1 MALQVTVSIA
11 PLQSLVAPMLPAG
24 SEIAI
29 ALPSNASPH
38 SSELPPSRVAAAFE
52 SDLLIFVGGGADP
65 VMSRIA
71 RRRPTDRPS
80 VSLVDAANEEDHD
93 HAGHDHSSTEAH
105 AWLDPHLV
113 DLALG
118 RISEGVRT
126 IHRRH
131 QGSDADNARVRAGL
145 AAVRRDVH
153 EVSAAYDLMLRSMP
167 PTRFIS
173 VHGAFDAVLE
183 EYGLQHVR
191 TIQPSHEVELTP
203 GALFES
209 MNDVRQSDTILI
221 IEDSVNEQPLSA
233 LIQAAGPRVARLDA
247 VSKNDWE
254 SMMRANLSAIIQAR
268 TSARD

>member
-24 SEIAI
+24 SEIAV

-38 SSELPPSRVAAAFE
+38 SLELPPSRVAAAFE
-52 SDLLIFVGGGADP
+52 SDLLLFIGGGADP

-71 RRRPTDRPS
+71 LRRPTDRPS
-80 VSLVDAANEEDHD
+80 VSLVDAANEENHD

-113 DLALG
+113 ELALN
-118 RISEGVRT
+118 RIAESVRT
-126 IHRRH
+126 IHRRQH
-131 QGSDADNARVRAGL
+131 GSDADDARVRAGL

-153 EVSAAYDLMLRSMP
+153 EVSTAYDLMLRSMP

-209 MNDVRQSDTILI
+209 MDDLQRGDTILI
-221 IEDSVNEQPLSA
+221 IEDNVNEEPLHA
-233 LIQAAGPRVARLDA
+233 LIQAAGPRVARLRA
-247 VSKNDWE
+247 TSMNDWE
-254 SMMRANLSAIIQAR
+254 AMMRANLSAIIQAR
-268 TSARD
+268 SSASP